1 MPHSV
6 VHKGRKSV
14 SAAVLGDVV
23 IEEQDNWAL
32 RGRWDL
38 RRREWE
44 GISVIGSTLHE
55 GTEVAMRL
63 TCDSEETS
71 LAQIQEIFVEVVD
84 DYYVHLVGTSP

>member
-38 RRREWE
+38 IEEERMRGHFHHREY
-44 GISVIGSTLHE
+44 
-55 GTEVAMRL
+55 L
-63 TCDSEETS
+63 T
-71 LAQIQEIFVEVVD
+71 
-84 DYYVHLVGTSP
+84 